1 MSVVKYRL
9 DSRMLHGQTCAAW
22 GAILHVDE
30 YLLVNEKTAKD
41 PMQITLL
48 ELAAMGNEVRV
59 VSPSEAK
66 EILKEEDFYGDRTM
80 VIFKELED
88 VAEIVRLGFH
98 PDEIS
103 IGSMIDV
110 PGKNRKKY
118 ESNFFVGP
126 EDIENFKYL
135 DAQGVKSIVQ
145 IVPDYKPKTVKDLV
159 KY

>member
-30 YLLVNEKTAKD
+30 YLVVNEKTAKD

-48 ELAAMGNEVRV
+48 ELAAMGNELRV
-59 VSPSEAK
+59 VTPEEAM
-66 EILKEEDFYGDRTM
+66 EILEDEDFYGDRTM
-80 VIFKELED
+80 VIFKELDD
-88 VAEIVRLGFH
+88 VAEIVRLGYKL
-98 PDEIS
+98 DEIS
-103 IGSMIDV
+103 IGSMIDI

-135 DAQGVKSIVQ
+135 DSKGVRSIVQ
-145 IVPDYKPKTVKDLV
+145 IVPDYKPKAVKDLV